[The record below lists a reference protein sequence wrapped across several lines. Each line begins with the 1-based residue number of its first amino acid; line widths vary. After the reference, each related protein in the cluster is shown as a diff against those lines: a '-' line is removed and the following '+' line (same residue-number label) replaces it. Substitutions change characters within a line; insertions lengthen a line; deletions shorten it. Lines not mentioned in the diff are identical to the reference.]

1 MSWETYACFLC
12 RAGVTSQASTWV
24 TSKNGF
30 IRVVMAFKGSEG
42 VWSVSNETKSG
53 LLPSNCLWSKQQQGQ
68 TPLTDRDYLFWHF
81 RFLDFNDGNFSLLV
95 YPNTQGVLVIS
106 DYSQKGKWC
115 MEGF

>member
-1 MSWETYACFLC
+1 
-12 RAGVTSQASTWV
+12 
-24 TSKNGF
+24 
-30 IRVVMAFKGSEG
+30 MAFKGSEG

-106 DYSQKGKWC
+106 DYS
-115 MEGF
+115 